1 MHEGHRDRLRQ
12 AYMRG
17 SELLEDHQLLE
28 LMLGYAIPRRDT
40 NPIAHA
46 LLKKFRTLR
55 GVLQAEVWQLQ
66 QVEGVGE
73 RTAVFLKSCLELA
86 RRCQK
91 DPNDGKA
98 VYDSLSKYA
107 EYFCPLFFGLEYERV
122 YATYL
127 DNGLHMIDCVL
138 MSEGTYNM
146 SPTTARRFTQMA
158 YDLKASCVVIAHNHP
173 NGMAIPSV
181 PDITFTDSLKAQL
194 EEIDVFLLD
203 HIVIAENKYRSI
215 MQEFLTDVYSVP
227 ILKHRKAENFYQHY
241 YENGKYEGSIKW
253 KL

>member
-12 AYMRG
+12 AYIRG

-40 NPIAHA
+40 NPIAHE
-46 LLKKFRTLR
+46 LMKKFRNLR
-55 GVLQAEVWQLQ
+55 GVLQAEIWQLQ

-73 RTAVFLKSCLELA
+73 RTAIFLKSCLELA
-86 RRCQK
+86 KRCQR
-91 DPNDGKA
+91 DPNEGKKM
-98 VYDSLSKYA
+98 YDTLSKLA

-122 YATYL
+122 YAMYL

-146 SPTTARRFTQMA
+146 SPTTARRFTQLA
-158 YDLKASCVVIAHNHP
+158 YDLKASNVVIAHNHP
-173 NGMAIPSV
+173 NGIAVPSSQDV
-181 PDITFTDSLKAQL
+181 MFTDSLRAQL
-194 EEIDVFLLD
+194 EEIEVFLLD
-203 HIVIAENKYRSI
+203 HLVIVENRYRSI
-215 MQEFLTDVYSVP
+215 MEEFLTDVFAKP
-227 ILKHRKAENFYQHY
+227 KLKNHKGENFYKNY
-241 YENGKYEGSIKW
+241 YDNGTGEGSIKW